1 MKKLIAIC
9 LVIIVLTGCSSSKTP
24 SAPNPEE
31 LRYRSVFISDGVVH
45 AVCTEG
51 RQTYLTEVFMEDP
64 QYRLLQEEN
73 ENSHDVIWNDP
84 LQRVLFTEGYDIL
97 AYDPVSRE
105 QSLFWEMPE
114 GTRKNKISMEGASDH
129 WIFLRIGYGERKWM
143 GSANSDPYSYYVN
156 SLGFL
161 NIESGVYTPWCQ
173 IDLRYNGSYR
183 PFLICMDDQTAYI
196 MQRTADDEISIFSV
210 ALDTMRTETVTTLKT
225 RAKLGRCEGV
235 MQDQTLHLI
244 SDISE
249 GILSI
254 SLKDG
259 TTTETLLKNPSSPE
273 HTLPWRLQSADGH
286 IYVLA
291 WDGVDYPT
299 AILCRWDP
307 IENSL
312 LELSDQIS
320 SAENFFIDGNDIYI
334 WSGQELRHVVLASN

>member
-9 LVIIVLTGCSSSKTP
+9 LAIIVLTGCSSSKTP

-31 LRYRSVFISDGVVH
+31 LRYRSVFIAEGVVY
-45 AVCTEG
+45 AVCTDG
-51 RQTYLTEVFMEDP
+51 RQTCLTEVFMEDP
-64 QYRLLQEEN
+64 QYRLLQAEN

-97 AYDPVSRE
+97 AYDPVSGE

-129 WIFLRIGYGERKWM
+129 WIFLRIGYGERQWK
-143 GSANSDPYSYYVN
+143 GSADPDPFSYYVN

-161 NIESGVYTPWCQ
+161 DLETGIYSPWCQ

-210 ALDTMRTETVTTLKT
+210 TLDTMRTETVTTLKT
-225 RAKLGRCEGV
+225 RAKLGCCEGV
-235 MQDQTLHLI
+235 VQDQSLHLI

-259 TTTETLLKNPSSPE
+259 MTTETLLKNPSSPE
-273 HTLPWRLQSADGH
+273 HTLPWRLQAADGQVC
-286 IYVLA
+286 VLA

-299 AILCRWDP
+299 AMLCQWDP
-307 IENSL
+307 AGDSL
-312 LELSDQIS
+312 LGLSEIMP
-320 SAENFFIDGNDIYI
+320 SAEDFLFDGNDMYI
-334 WSGQELRHVVLASN
+334 WSGRKLEHVVLE